1 MATHKHC
8 TYIKQRR
15 KSRFIFPWQVQDH
28 ITCHTKC
35 KALNH
40 RARFSLHTTARHKLM
55 SLYQFI
61 SKSLVWAW
69 VCLIEWT
76 PTWARFGSDFVIFQP
91 PSKVEKKRKPAWV
104 HTYPFKK
111 EMKCTNNLSVE
122 TTKTLIICCLWN
134 GKVLGES
141 SHFSPYTRRFAKL
154 HLRRQVSPRHYA
166 HKYSLIWCSFGFVSG
181 GLLLVVT
188 VPEGRRQ
195 YRILFRVLCHA
206 IQAIC
211 SLLAWCHTAA
221 ITPVFPEYCEQQLAL
236 LLWAHKNHI
245 NKTGYSERVELGHC

>member
-76 PTWARFGSDFVIFQP
+76 PTWARFGSDFMAFSNHLAKWKKKKNLLECTHI
-91 PSKVEKKRKPAWV
+91 PSKRRWSVQTIWV
-104 HTYPFKK
+104 WKQQ
-111 EMKCTNNLSVE
+111 NLSLMEWKSAWRKLSFFLFLHTQGDLPSYSSEDKSPLGTLLTNTVWSDVVLDLCLE
-122 TTKTLIICCLWN
+122 GCSSWWQSRRGDGSIASCSVCCVTPSRPYALCSPGATLLPYLQSSLSTANNSWRCCCGHIKTT
-134 GKVLGES
+134 
-141 SHFSPYTRRFAKL
+141 
-154 HLRRQVSPRHYA
+154 
-166 HKYSLIWCSFGFVSG
+166 
-181 GLLLVVT
+181 
-188 VPEGRRQ
+188 
-195 YRILFRVLCHA
+195 
-206 IQAIC
+206 
-211 SLLAWCHTAA
+211 
-221 ITPVFPEYCEQQLAL
+221 
-236 LLWAHKNHI
+236 
-245 NKTGYSERVELGHC
+245 